1 MILRRIASAFRHQ
14 DWFTV
19 VLEVVIVVLGVFI
32 GIEVANWNEA
42 RGAAQREMEY
52 LQQLRNEIVT
62 NNERL
67 EYRVD
72 YTRTVVASA
81 ERVAAFLEREAPCG
95 DDCAELL
102 RDLFFSSQLWGGN
115 LSDIVATEMQ
125 RQGLPGSIPMK
136 RAIQSYYSYADGLE
150 KTLDT
155 AAHYRT
161 RVRRLIPLEHQR
173 RLWSDCFTLESG
185 EIEILDTVCRVGI
198 SNGAARDVMT
208 RVRTARDLLGD
219 LYYWAGMNELW
230 MVVFADQVSAGRA
243 LVDMIEQELEASR

>member
-1 MILRRIASAFRHQ
+1 MLLRRVMKHVRDQ
-14 DWFTV
+14 NWFAV
-19 VLEVVIVVLGVFI
+19 GIDFLIVVTGVFI
-32 GIEVANWNEA
+32 GIQVANWNEA
-42 RGAAQREMEY
+42 RGAAQREIEY

-81 ERVAAFLEREAPCG
+81 ERVAAFLEREAPCD

-185 EIEILDTVCRVGI
+185 EIEILDTACRLGI

-208 RVRTARDLLGD
+208 RVRTAPDLLGD